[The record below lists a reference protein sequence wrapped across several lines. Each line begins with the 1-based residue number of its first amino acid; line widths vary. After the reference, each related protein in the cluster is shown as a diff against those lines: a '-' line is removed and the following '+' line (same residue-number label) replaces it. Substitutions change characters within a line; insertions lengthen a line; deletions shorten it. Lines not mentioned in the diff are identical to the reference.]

1 MAGTTVR
8 MTEDTR
14 EMLRQIA
21 REAGRPMQEV
31 LADAVEAYR
40 RQRLLE
46 RTNAAF
52 SELRETPAEWQAER
66 EERAAWDATLTD
78 GLSSD

>member
-1 MAGTTVR
+1 MAATTVR
-8 MTEDTR
+8 MSEETR
-14 EMLRQIA
+14 EMLRELA
-21 REAGRPMQEV
+21 RDARKPMQEV

-52 SELRETPAEWQAER
+52 SELRESPAGWQAELD
-66 EERAAWDATLTD
+66 ERAAWDATLTG
-78 GLSSD
+78 GLD